1 MSNIYKANH
10 RILRKKSISNSD
22 TDFLIRYWNCVA
34 DNIIEWNEL
43 LNRQITKKDLRENY
57 IVTLA
62 ITINALGRLGN
73 HFYENEDEKMEK
85 ALIDL
90 RKINWLRSNTEWE
103 YRVIRENGKVMS
115 SESAILLTC
124 SKIKE
129 YLDIPLSIDESNR
142 EKEINRG

>member
-1 MSNIYKANH
+1 M
-10 RILRKKSISNSD
+10 
-22 TDFLIRYWNCVA
+22 
-34 DNIIEWNEL
+34 
-43 LNRQITKKDLRENY
+43 NRQITKKDLRENY